1 MLNISNFYHI
11 TEHMLNK
18 YIQEEKGTSYFEHKE
33 KKQLILIL
41 FKEKGIMGHSVQGVL
56 KRTSMHCVPTKIKK
70 KLLA

>member
-1 MLNISNFYHI
+1 MLNISIFYHI

-56 KRTSMHCVPTKIKK
+56 KRTSMHLCPHKNKK
-70 KLLA
+70 NY

>member
-18 YIQEEKGTSYFEHKE
+18 YIQEEKGTSYFEHEE

-41 FKEKGIMGHSVQGVL
+41 FKEKGIMGHMCRGFSKGHL
-56 KRTSMHCVPTKIKK
+56 CICVSTKLKK

>member
-18 YIQEEKGTSYFEHKE
+18 YIQEEKGTSYFEHEE
-33 KKQLILIL
+33 KKQLIFIL

-56 KRTSMHCVPTKIKK
+56 KRTSMHLCPYKNKK
-70 KLLA
+70 NY

>member
-1 MLNISNFYHI
+1 MLNISIFYHI

-41 FKEKGIMGHSVQGVL
+41 FKEKGIMGHSVQGFSKGHL
-56 KRTSMHCVPTKIKK
+56 CICVPTKIKK
-70 KLLA
+70 NY

>member
-1 MLNISNFYHI
+1 MVLSISIFYHI

-41 FKEKGIMGHSVQGVL
+41 FKEKGNMGHSVRGFSKGHLCIVSLQ
-56 KRTSMHCVPTKIKK
+56 KK
-70 KLLA
+70 NY